1 MSKKYAVFITVLFCA
16 FLGAFAVANALTPD
30 REFSPME
37 NRYLAQRPTLDR
49 RDFTLSWSAAGTGD
63 FFSGKFMSDFERY
76 VTDQFVGRDGWIAA
90 KAAAEKLSGKGE
102 NNGVYL
108 CKKETLIPR
117 FDRPDARRV
126 TDNLNYVNKLVEHVD
141 IPVYFALIPGKVSVW
156 ADRLPEGAPNADESA
171 ILREAAAASRARWVD
186 VQGALLAHAGEDI
199 YYRLDHHW
207 TSLGAFYGANA
218 ILSAMGREP
227 LDLTDYT
234 PITVSDSFYGTIFS
248 TSGVRWVPP
257 DSIEVYVTEDGVS
270 VTSYPKG
277 EPEPGKLYDASYLT
291 KKNQYAYFL
300 GGNQPLCVVRSGK
313 PGAEGK
319 LLLVRDSYAD
329 SLTPFLTERF
339 REIHLIDLRYYRA
352 SLQDYIRENGIDEIM
367 VLYGYSSFTT
377 DRNLFLL
384 AK

>member
-1 MSKKYAVFITVLFCA
+1 MSKRYSIFLTALFCA
-16 FLGAFAVANALTPD
+16 FLGGMALLSLLLPK
-30 REFSPME
+30 ESFSELE
-37 NRYLAQRPTLDR
+37 NRYLQKAPTL
-49 RDFTLSWSAAGTGD
+49 S
-63 FFSGKFMSDFERY
+63 FSSVVVNGKFMEEAEDYVSDHIA
-76 VTDQFVGRDGWIAA
+76 GRDFWVAL
-90 KAAAEKLSGKGE
+90 KAWSERLSGKRE
-102 NNGVYL
+102 NEGVYFGKDDTL
-108 CKKETLIPR
+108 LNQVSDPDETQLSQAMDFLNLLAEQSPVPTYFGVIPTS
-117 FDRPDARRV
+117 AA
-126 TDNLNYVNKLVEHVD
+126 
-141 IPVYFALIPGKVSVW
+141 IW
-156 ADRLPEGAPNADESA
+156 QDRLPEGAPTADEESV
-171 ILREAAAASRARWVD
+171 IRELAGESQAQTVD
-186 VQGALLAHAGEDI
+186 IYGALAAHAEEDI
-199 YYRLDHHW
+199 YYRTDHHW

-227 LDLTDYT
+227 LDLADYT

-300 GGNQPLCVVRSGK
+300 GGNQPLCVVRSEK

-367 VLYGYSSFTT
+367 VLYGYSNFTT

>member
-1 MSKKYAVFITVLFCA
+1 MSKRYSIFLTALFCT
-16 FLGAFAVANALTPD
+16 FLGGMALLSLLLPKKS
-30 REFSPME
+30 FSELE
-37 NRYLAQRPTLDR
+37 NRYLQKAPTL
-49 RDFTLSWSAAGTGD
+49 S
-63 FFSGKFMSDFERY
+63 FSSVVVNGKFMEEAEDYVSDHIA
-76 VTDQFVGRDGWIAA
+76 GRDFWVAL
-90 KAAAEKLSGKGE
+90 KAWSERLSGKRE
-102 NNGVYL
+102 NEGVYFG
-108 CKKETLIPR
+108 KEDTLLNQVSDPDETQLSQAMDFLNLLAEQSPVPTYFGVIPTS
-117 FDRPDARRV
+117 AA
-126 TDNLNYVNKLVEHVD
+126 
-141 IPVYFALIPGKVSVW
+141 IW
-156 ADRLPEGAPNADESA
+156 QDRLPEGAPTADEESV
-171 ILREAAAASRARWVD
+171 IRELAGESRAQTVD
-186 VQGALLAHAGEDI
+186 IYGALAAHAEEDI
-199 YYRLDHHW
+199 YYRTDHHW

-218 ILSAMGREP
+218 ILEAMGREP
-227 LDLTDYT
+227 LDLADY
-234 PITVSDSFYGTIFS
+234 PPVTVSDSFYGTIFS

-257 DSIEVYVTEDGVS
+257 DSIEAYVTEDGVS

>member
-1 MSKKYAVFITVLFCA
+1 MSKRYSIFLTALFCA
-16 FLGAFAVANALTPD
+16 FLGGMALLSLLLPK
-30 REFSPME
+30 ESFSELE
-37 NRYLAQRPTLDR
+37 NRYLQKAPTL
-49 RDFTLSWSAAGTGD
+49 S
-63 FFSGKFMSDFERY
+63 FSSVVVNGKFMEEAEDYVSDHIA
-76 VTDQFVGRDGWIAA
+76 GRDFWVAL
-90 KAAAEKLSGKGE
+90 KAWSERLSGKGE
-102 NNGVYL
+102 NEGVYFGKDDTL
-108 CKKETLIPR
+108 LNQVSDPDETQLSQAMDFLNLLAEQSPVPTYFGVIPTS
-117 FDRPDARRV
+117 AA
-126 TDNLNYVNKLVEHVD
+126 
-141 IPVYFALIPGKVSVW
+141 IW
-156 ADRLPEGAPNADESA
+156 QDRLPEGAPTADEESV
-171 ILREAAAASRARWVD
+171 IRELAGESRAQTVD
-186 VQGALLAHAGEDI
+186 IYGALAAHAEEDI
-199 YYRLDHHW
+199 YYRTDHHW

-227 LDLTDYT
+227 LDLADYT

-257 DSIEVYVTEDGVS
+257 DSIEAYVTEDGVS

-313 PGAEGK
+313 SGAEGK

-367 VLYGYSSFTT
+367 VLYGYSNFTT

>member
-1 MSKKYAVFITVLFCA
+1 MSKRYSIFLTALFCA
-16 FLGAFAVANALTPD
+16 FLGGMALLSLLLPK
-30 REFSPME
+30 ESFSELE
-37 NRYLAQRPTLDR
+37 NRYLQKAPTLS
-49 RDFTLSWSAAGTGD
+49 LSAIE
-63 FFSGKFMSDFERY
+63 SGKFMEEAEDYVSDHMA
-76 VTDQFVGRDGWIAA
+76 GRDLWVAL
-90 KAAAEKLSGKGE
+90 KAWSERLSGKGE
-102 NNGVYL
+102 NEGVYFGKDDTL
-108 CKKETLIPR
+108 LNQVSDPDETQLSQAMDFLNLLAEQSPVPIYFGVIPTS
-117 FDRPDARRV
+117 AA
-126 TDNLNYVNKLVEHVD
+126 
-141 IPVYFALIPGKVSVW
+141 IW
-156 ADRLPEGAPNADESA
+156 QDRLPEGAPTADEESV
-171 ILREAAAASRARWVD
+171 IRELAGESRAQTVD
-186 VQGALLAHAGEDI
+186 IYGALAAHAEEDI
-199 YYRLDHHW
+199 YYRTDHHW

>member
-1 MSKKYAVFITVLFCA
+1 MSKRYSIFLTALFCA
-16 FLGAFAVANALTPD
+16 FLGGMALLSLLLPKKS
-30 REFSPME
+30 FSELE
-37 NRYLAQRPTLDR
+37 NRYLQKAPTL
-49 RDFTLSWSAAGTGD
+49 S
-63 FFSGKFMSDFERY
+63 FSSVVVNGKFMEEAEDYVSDHIA
-76 VTDQFVGRDGWIAA
+76 GRDFWVAL
-90 KAAAEKLSGKGE
+90 KAWSERLSGKRE
-102 NNGVYL
+102 NEGVYFG
-108 CKKETLIPR
+108 KENTLLNQVSAPDETQLGQAMDFLNLLAEQSPVPTYFGVIPTS
-117 FDRPDARRV
+117 AA
-126 TDNLNYVNKLVEHVD
+126 
-141 IPVYFALIPGKVSVW
+141 IW
-156 ADRLPEGAPNADESA
+156 QDRLPEGAPTADEESV
-171 ILREAAAASRARWVD
+171 IRELAGESRAQTVD
-186 VQGALLAHAGEDI
+186 IYGALAVHAEEDI
-199 YYRLDHHW
+199 YYRTDHHW

-227 LDLTDYT
+227 LDLADYT

-257 DSIEVYVTEDGVS
+257 DSIEAYVTEDGVS

-367 VLYGYSSFTT
+367 VLYGYSNFTT

>member
-1 MSKKYAVFITVLFCA
+1 MSKRYSIFLTALFCA
-16 FLGAFAVANALTPD
+16 FLGGMALLSLLLPKKS
-30 REFSPME
+30 FSELE
-37 NRYLAQRPTLDR
+37 NRYLQKAPTL
-49 RDFTLSWSAAGTGD
+49 S
-63 FFSGKFMSDFERY
+63 FSSVVVNGKFMEEAEDYVSDHIA
-76 VTDQFVGRDGWIAA
+76 GRDLWVAL
-90 KAAAEKLSGKGE
+90 KAWSERLSGKHE
-102 NNGVYL
+102 NEGVYFG
-108 CKKETLIPR
+108 KENTLLNHVSDPDETQLSQAMDFLNLLAEQSPVPTYFGVIPTS
-117 FDRPDARRV
+117 AA
-126 TDNLNYVNKLVEHVD
+126 
-141 IPVYFALIPGKVSVW
+141 IW
-156 ADRLPEGAPNADESA
+156 QDRLPEGAPTADEESV
-171 ILREAAAASRARWVD
+171 IRELAGESQAQTVD
-186 VQGALLAHAGEDI
+186 IYGALAAHAEEDI
-199 YYRLDHHW
+199 YYRTDHHW

-218 ILSAMGREP
+218 ILEAMGRAP
-227 LDLTDYT
+227 LDLADY
-234 PITVSDSFYGTIFS
+234 PPVTVSDSFYGTIFS

-257 DSIEVYVTEDGVS
+257 DSIEAYVTEDGVS

>member
-1 MSKKYAVFITVLFCA
+1 MSKRYSIFLTALFCA
-16 FLGAFAVANALTPD
+16 FLGGMALLSLLLPKKS
-30 REFSPME
+30 FSELE
-37 NRYLAQRPTLDR
+37 NRYLQKAPTL
-49 RDFTLSWSAAGTGD
+49 S
-63 FFSGKFMSDFERY
+63 FSSVVVNGKFMEEAEDYVSDHIA
-76 VTDQFVGRDGWIAA
+76 GRDFWVAL
-90 KAAAEKLSGKGE
+90 KAWSERLSGKRE
-102 NNGVYL
+102 NEGVYFGKDDTL
-108 CKKETLIPR
+108 LNQVSDPDETQLSQAMDFLNLLAEQSPVPTYFGVIPTS
-117 FDRPDARRV
+117 AA
-126 TDNLNYVNKLVEHVD
+126 
-141 IPVYFALIPGKVSVW
+141 IW
-156 ADRLPEGAPNADESA
+156 QDRLPEGAPTADEESV
-171 ILREAAAASRARWVD
+171 IRELAGESRAQTVD
-186 VQGALLAHAGEDI
+186 IYGALAAHAEEDI
-199 YYRLDHHW
+199 YYRTDHHW

-300 GGNQPLCVVRSGK
+300 GGNQPLCVVRSEK
-313 PGAEGK
+313 PGAEGR

>member
-1 MSKKYAVFITVLFCA
+1 MSKRYSIFLTALFCT
-16 FLGAFAVANALTPD
+16 FLGGMALLSLLLPKKS
-30 REFSPME
+30 FSELE
-37 NRYLAQRPTLDR
+37 NRYLQKAPTL
-49 RDFTLSWSAAGTGD
+49 S
-63 FFSGKFMSDFERY
+63 FSSVVVNGKFMEEAEDYVSDHIA
-76 VTDQFVGRDGWIAA
+76 GRDFWVAL
-90 KAAAEKLSGKGE
+90 KAWSERLSGKRE
-102 NNGVYL
+102 NEGVYFG
-108 CKKETLIPR
+108 KENTLLNQVSAPDETQLGQAMDFLNLLAEQSPVPTYFGVIPTS
-117 FDRPDARRV
+117 AA
-126 TDNLNYVNKLVEHVD
+126 
-141 IPVYFALIPGKVSVW
+141 IW
-156 ADRLPEGAPNADESA
+156 QDRLPEGAPTADEESV
-171 ILREAAAASRARWVD
+171 IRELAGESRAQTVD
-186 VQGALLAHAGEDI
+186 IYGALAAHAEEDI
-199 YYRLDHHW
+199 YYRTDHHW

-227 LDLTDYT
+227 LDLADYT

-257 DSIEVYVTEDGVS
+257 DSIEAYVTEDGVS

-367 VLYGYSSFTT
+367 VLYGYSNFTT

>member
-1 MSKKYAVFITVLFCA
+1 MSKRYSIFLTALFCA
-16 FLGAFAVANALTPD
+16 FLGGMALLSLLLPKKS
-30 REFSPME
+30 FSELE
-37 NRYLAQRPTLDR
+37 NRYLQKAPTL
-49 RDFTLSWSAAGTGD
+49 S
-63 FFSGKFMSDFERY
+63 FSSVVVNGKFMEEAEDYVSDHIA
-76 VTDQFVGRDGWIAA
+76 GRDFWVAL
-90 KAAAEKLSGKGE
+90 KAWSERLSGKRE
-102 NNGVYL
+102 NEGVYFG
-108 CKKETLIPR
+108 KENTLLNQVSDPDETQLSQAMDFLNLLAEQSPVPTYFGVIPTS
-117 FDRPDARRV
+117 AA
-126 TDNLNYVNKLVEHVD
+126 
-141 IPVYFALIPGKVSVW
+141 IW
-156 ADRLPEGAPNADESA
+156 QDRLPEGAPTADEESV
-171 ILREAAAASRARWVD
+171 IRELAGESRAQTVD
-186 VQGALLAHAGEDI
+186 IYGALAAHAEEDI
-199 YYRLDHHW
+199 YYRTDHHW

-257 DSIEVYVTEDGVS
+257 DSIEAYVTEDGVS

-300 GGNQPLCVVRSGK
+300 GGNQPLCVVRSEK
-313 PGAEGK
+313 PGAEGR

-367 VLYGYSSFTT
+367 VLYGYSNFTT

>member
-1 MSKKYAVFITVLFCA
+1 MSKRYSIFLTALFCA
-16 FLGAFAVANALTPD
+16 FLGGMALLSLLLPKKS
-30 REFSPME
+30 FSELE
-37 NRYLAQRPTLDR
+37 NRYLQKAPTL
-49 RDFTLSWSAAGTGD
+49 S
-63 FFSGKFMSDFERY
+63 FSSVVVNGKFMEEAEDYVSDHIA
-76 VTDQFVGRDGWIAA
+76 GRDFWVAL
-90 KAAAEKLSGKGE
+90 KAWSERLSGKRE
-102 NNGVYL
+102 NEGVYFGKDDTL
-108 CKKETLIPR
+108 LNQVSDPDETQLSQAMDFLNLLAEQSPVPTYFGVIPTS
-117 FDRPDARRV
+117 AA
-126 TDNLNYVNKLVEHVD
+126 
-141 IPVYFALIPGKVSVW
+141 IW
-156 ADRLPEGAPNADESA
+156 QDRLPEGAPTADEESV
-171 ILREAAAASRARWVD
+171 IRELAGESQAQTVD
-186 VQGALLAHAGEDI
+186 IYGALAAHAEEDI
-199 YYRLDHHW
+199 YYRTDHHW

-218 ILSAMGREP
+218 ILEAMGREP
-227 LDLTDYT
+227 LDLADY
-234 PITVSDSFYGTIFS
+234 PPVTVSDSFYGTIFS

-257 DSIEVYVTEDGVS
+257 DSIEAYVTEDGVS

>member
-1 MSKKYAVFITVLFCA
+1 MSKRYSIFLTALFCA
-16 FLGAFAVANALTPD
+16 FLGGMALLSLLLPKKS
-30 REFSPME
+30 FSELE
-37 NRYLAQRPTLDR
+37 NRYLQKAPTL
-49 RDFTLSWSAAGTGD
+49 S
-63 FFSGKFMSDFERY
+63 FSSVVVNGKFMEEAEDYVSDHIA
-76 VTDQFVGRDGWIAA
+76 GRDFWVAL
-90 KAAAEKLSGKGE
+90 KAWSERLSGKRE
-102 NNGVYL
+102 NEGVYFGKDDTL
-108 CKKETLIPR
+108 LNQVSDPDETQLSQAMDFLNLLAEQSPVPTYFGVIPTS
-117 FDRPDARRV
+117 AA
-126 TDNLNYVNKLVEHVD
+126 
-141 IPVYFALIPGKVSVW
+141 IW
-156 ADRLPEGAPNADESA
+156 QDRLPEGAPTADEESV
-171 ILREAAAASRARWVD
+171 IRELAGESRAQTVD
-186 VQGALLAHAGEDI
+186 IYGALAAHAEEDI
-199 YYRLDHHW
+199 YYRTDHHW

-218 ILSAMGREP
+218 ILEAMGREP
-227 LDLTDYT
+227 LDLADY
-234 PITVSDSFYGTIFS
+234 PPVTVSDSFYGTIFS

-257 DSIEVYVTEDGVS
+257 DSIEAYVTEDGVS

-367 VLYGYSSFTT
+367 VLYGYSNFTT

>member
-1 MSKKYAVFITVLFCA
+1 MSKRYSIFLTALFCA
-16 FLGAFAVANALTPD
+16 FLGGMALLSLLLPKKS
-30 REFSPME
+30 FSELE
-37 NRYLAQRPTLDR
+37 NRYLQKAPTLS
-49 RDFTLSWSAAGTGD
+49 FSSVVV
-63 FFSGKFMSDFERY
+63 SGKFMEEAEDYVSDHIA
-76 VTDQFVGRDGWIAA
+76 GRDFWVAL
-90 KAAAEKLSGKGE
+90 KAWSERLSGKRE
-102 NNGVYL
+102 NEGVYFGKDDTL
-108 CKKETLIPR
+108 LNQVSDPDETQLSQAMDFLNLLAEQSPVPTYFGVIPTS
-117 FDRPDARRV
+117 AA
-126 TDNLNYVNKLVEHVD
+126 
-141 IPVYFALIPGKVSVW
+141 IW
-156 ADRLPEGAPNADESA
+156 QDRLPEGAPTADEESV
-171 ILREAAAASRARWVD
+171 IRELAGESRAQTVD
-186 VQGALLAHAGEDI
+186 IYGALAVHAEEDI
-199 YYRLDHHW
+199 YYRTDHHW

-234 PITVSDSFYGTIFS
+234 PVTVSDSFYGTIFS

-257 DSIEVYVTEDGVS
+257 DSIEAYVTEDGVS

-313 PGAEGK
+313 SGAEGK

-367 VLYGYSSFTT
+367 VLYGYSNFTT

>member
-1 MSKKYAVFITVLFCA
+1 MSKRYSIFLTALFCT
-16 FLGAFAVANALTPD
+16 FLGGMALLSLLLPKKS
-30 REFSPME
+30 FSELE
-37 NRYLAQRPTLDR
+37 NRYLQKAPTL
-49 RDFTLSWSAAGTGD
+49 S
-63 FFSGKFMSDFERY
+63 FSSVVVNGKFMEEAEDYVSDHIA
-76 VTDQFVGRDGWIAA
+76 GRDFWVAL
-90 KAAAEKLSGKGE
+90 KAWSERLSGKRE
-102 NNGVYL
+102 NEGVYFGKDDTL
-108 CKKETLIPR
+108 LNQVSDPDETQLSQAMDFLNLLAEQSPVPTYFGVIPTS
-117 FDRPDARRV
+117 AA
-126 TDNLNYVNKLVEHVD
+126 
-141 IPVYFALIPGKVSVW
+141 IW
-156 ADRLPEGAPNADESA
+156 QDRLPEGAPTADEESV
-171 ILREAAAASRARWVD
+171 IRELAGESRAQTVD
-186 VQGALLAHAGEDI
+186 IYGALAAHAEEDI
-199 YYRLDHHW
+199 YYRTDHHW

-300 GGNQPLCVVRSGK
+300 GGNQPLCVVRSEK
-313 PGAEGK
+313 PGAEGR